1 MSFPSYYREHISIVA
16 RLRDIPWGF
25 VALICVLAVIGFA
38 ALYSAAG
45 GRFEPW
51 AARQMARFGFGIV
64 VLLAVA
70 MVDLR
75 IWLKYAYVVY
85 GVALILLLAVEGM
98 GLISAGAQRW
108 INLGVLRLQPSEV
121 MKVALVLALARYFHK
136 APHEDVGRVWRLI
149 PPLAMM
155 GLPMALVLRQ
165 PDLGTAA
172 LLGFAGS
179 VMLFAAGVQI
189 WKFAA
194 VGAVGLAAV
203 PFAWGFLHDYQK
215 KRVLTFLDPE
225 SDPLGSGY
233 HIIQSK
239 IALGSG
245 GVWGK
250 GYLQGSQSHLSF
262 IPETQTDFVFSM
274 FAEEFGLVGGVVLVA
289 LFATVIF
296 YGMVIAMRS
305 RNQFG
310 RMLAFG
316 VSTTLFLY
324 VFMNVAMVTG
334 LIPVVGVPLP
344 LISYGGTAM
353 LSLMFGFG
361 LILSVYISRD
371 ARIGRFDDED

>member
-25 VALICVLAVIGFA
+25 VALVCVLAMIGFA

-45 GRFEPW
+45 GKFEPW
-51 AARQMARFGFGIV
+51 AARQMVRFGFGII

-75 IWLKYAYVVY
+75 IWLKYAYVIY
-85 GVALILLLAVEGM
+85 GVALILLLAVEAM

-136 APHEDVGRVWRLI
+136 APLEDVGRFWRLI
-149 PPLAMM
+149 PPFIMI

-172 LLGFAGS
+172 LLGFVGAF
-179 VMLFAAGVQI
+179 MLFAAGVQT

-194 VGAVGLAAV
+194 VGALGLAAV

-225 SDPLGSGY
+225 SDPLGAGY

-245 GVWGK
+245 GIWGK

-274 FAEEFGLVGGVVLVA
+274 FSEEFGLIGGVGLLVLFGA
-289 LFATVIF
+289 VII
-296 YGMVIAMRS
+296 YGMIIAMRS

-310 RMLAFG
+310 RMVAFG

-324 VFMNVAMVTG
+324 VFMNIAMVTG

-353 LSLMFGFG
+353 LTLMFGFG
-361 LILSVYISRD
+361 LILSVYINRD
-371 ARIGRFDDED
+371 ARISRFDDED